1 MQLFIDYLPILAF
14 VGAYF
19 YKSDFFFATAV
30 LMAVMPV
37 VLLAQWLLTKKIN
50 RIYAASTILVLVFG
64 ALTLLFRNELFLF
77 WKPTVLN
84 WAIAIV
90 FLGSQFIGEK
100 PIVERM
106 LSGSAN
112 LQPKQWRSLN
122 QIWVAFFTLIG
133 GINIWL
139 AFNFSEQTWVKFK
152 FIGMLGLTLLFVVVQ
167 TVWLMFAMKDN
178 EPVAEESERAS
189 ND

>member
-112 LQPKQWRSLN
+112 LQPKQ
-122 QIWVAFFTLIG
+122 
-133 GINIWL
+133 
-139 AFNFSEQTWVKFK
+139 
-152 FIGMLGLTLLFVVVQ
+152 
-167 TVWLMFAMKDN
+167 
-178 EPVAEESERAS
+178 
-189 ND
+189 